1 MSERH
6 VHEAMVMTPSSC
18 VHPDGVQ
25 SNGQVHEEQIMK
37 ARFCYA
43 CRGRE
48 VSHLVTRELIIQVLE
63 HLFFAYTAEN
73 DWRQYISAPNI
84 ASPFSMARMKSL
96 RVRMHDGS
104 SG

>member
-1 MSERH
+1 M
-6 VHEAMVMTPSSC
+6 
-18 VHPDGVQ
+18 
-25 SNGQVHEEQIMK
+25 
-37 ARFCYA
+37 
-43 CRGRE
+43 
-48 VSHLVTRELIIQVLE
+48 TRELIIQVLE

-96 RVRMHDGS
+96 RVRMHNGS